1 MWVTIRET
9 VKSLVLRVLK
19 TGGRRQLEF
28 ISVFNELS
36 TGLFPN
42 TAVILLAS
50 LGVNDGRDNRVNKL
64 YVSLK

>member
-42 TAVILLAS
+42 TAVIV
-50 LGVNDGRDNRVNKL
+50 GKL
-64 YVSLK
+64 RC

>member
-9 VKSLVLRVLK
+9 VKSLVLKVLK
-19 TGGRRQLEF
+19 TGRRRQLEF

-50 LGVNDGRDNRVNKL
+50 
-64 YVSLK
+64 

>member
-19 TGGRRQLEF
+19 TGERRQLEF
-28 ISVFNELS
+28 ISVVNELS

-50 LGVNDGRDNRVNKL
+50 
-64 YVSLK
+64 